1 MYWDLED
8 YIGCGVGA
16 HSYVNNQ
23 RYENTSSIETY
34 IKEINSNNLTQINFH
49 INSQK
54 ENMEEF
60 MFMGLR
66 KTKGI
71 CIDDFQGR
79 FGKNI
84 IHIYGS
90 VINKYKN

>member
-1 MYWDLED
+1 MGFGRIYRLWSR
-8 YIGCGVGA
+8 G

-23 RYENTSSIETY
+23 RYENTNSIETY

-71 CIDDFQGR
+71 CIDDFQER
-79 FGKNI
+79 FGQNI
-84 IHIYGS
+84 IDIYGS
-90 VINKYKN
+90 VINK